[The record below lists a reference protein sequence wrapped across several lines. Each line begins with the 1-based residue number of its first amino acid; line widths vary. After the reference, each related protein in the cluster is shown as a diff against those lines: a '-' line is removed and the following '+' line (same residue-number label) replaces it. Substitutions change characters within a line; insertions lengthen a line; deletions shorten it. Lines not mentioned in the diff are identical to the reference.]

1 MFKIPR
7 HYSKTLRM
15 YSDIL
20 KKGGKDGKEWPLTQL
35 KDISSA
41 LSVMAAMDP
50 MITGREFKALNT
62 YASRV
67 RRDWFYA
74 ITKTDLGSK

>member
-15 YSDIL
+15 YSDLL
-20 KKGGKDGKEWPLTQL
+20 KKGTEEGRDWPLTQL

-50 MITGREFKALNT
+50 MITGREFKALNS

-67 RRDWFYA
+67 RREWFYA
-74 ITKTDLGSK
+74 ITNLDRSK